1 MLTTE
6 WRNGLLALLLGAV
19 FPLGFAPLGWWPVSL
34 LSAAGLFLILNSAQ
48 GGLLQLAWFYGLGK
62 YLSGASWI
70 YVSINEYGNASP
82 LLAAV
87 LVLLFVATLA
97 VFMLPVGW
105 SLRRF
110 RVATPWVNGLIFCV
124 AWVVAEWLL
133 TWVLTGFPWLFI
145 GYSLTDSPFVGLL
158 PVVGALGTSFLALLG
173 TVGATLCLRAAWR
186 SLPMPKA
193 ALVMTGAP
201 IALVL
206 AFLPWQWVTPLGQYS
221 AAIVQGNVDQAIKW
235 DADQRSVIVN
245 RYLSLSEP
253 HWSADTLVWP
263 EFALTAYGA
272 EAERVTAALHTRA
285 QASDTNVVIG
295 APRVE
300 WSAAAKE
307 DEPRYRMFNAAIG
320 LGLANGLVTKHHL
333 VPFGDYVP
341 LQDWLRGLIEFFDL
355 PMSNASRGAARQS
368 NVVLTLGGNS
378 AEAAIGICYEI
389 AYGQSMRQRAQ
400 NAGVLMTLTNDT
412 WFGRSI
418 GPHQHMQIARVRAIE
433 NGRWL
438 LRAANDG
445 VTGVVDHQGRLRGQL
460 PQFTQ
465 GVLVT
470 EYQIMQ
476 GTTPYSALGDW
487 PLFVMLLALCVG
499 LGYRMGIT
507 GVA

>member
-1 MLTTE
+1 M
-6 WRNGLLALLLGAV
+6 
-19 FPLGFAPLGWWPVSL
+19 PLDTQVWTKPTGS
-34 LSAAGLFLILNSAQ
+34 
-48 GGLLQLAWFYGLGK
+48 YG
-62 YLSGASWI
+62 
-70 YVSINEYGNASP
+70 
-82 LLAAV
+82 
-87 LVLLFVATLA
+87 
-97 VFMLPVGW
+97 
-105 SLRRF
+105 
-110 RVATPWVNGLIFCV
+110 
-124 AWVVAEWLL
+124 
-133 TWVLTGFPWLFI
+133 
-145 GYSLTDSPFVGLL
+145 
-158 PVVGALGTSFLALLG
+158 
-173 TVGATLCLRAAWR
+173 
-186 SLPMPKA
+186 A
-193 ALVMTGAP
+193 ALV
-201 IALVL
+201 
-206 AFLPWQWVTPLGQYS
+206 
-221 AAIVQGNVDQAIKW
+221 QGNIDQAIKW

-253 HWSADTLVWP
+253 HWSTDTLVWP

-272 EAERVTAALHTRA
+272 EAERVTVALHTRA

-499 LGYRMGIT
+499 LGYRIGIT

>member
-1 MLTTE
+1 M
-6 WRNGLLALLLGAV
+6 
-19 FPLGFAPLGWWPVSL
+19 
-34 LSAAGLFLILNSAQ
+34 ILNSAQ
-48 GGLLQLAWFYGLGK
+48 GGLLRLAWFYGLGK

-124 AWVVAEWLL
+124 AWAVAEWLL

-158 PVVGALGTSFLALLG
+158 PVVGALGTGFLALLG

-253 HWSADTLVWP
+253 HWSTDTLVWP

-300 WSAAAKE
+300 WSAAATE
-307 DEPRYRMFNAAIG
+307 DEPRYRIFNAAIG

>member
-6 WRNGLLALLLGAV
+6 WRNGLLALLLGAL

-34 LSAAGLFLILNSAQ
+34 QSAACLCFDPQFRAGR
-48 GGLLQLAWFYGLGK
+48 LLQLAWFYGLGK

-87 LVLLFVATLA
+87 LVLFFVATLA

-124 AWVVAEWLL
+124 AWAVAEWLL

-158 PVVGALGTSFLALLG
+158 PVVGALGTGFLALLG
-173 TVGATLCLRAAWR
+173 AVGATLCLRAAWR

-206 AFLPWQWVTPLGQYS
+206 AFLPWQWVTLGQYS
-221 AAIVQGNVDQAIKW
+221 AAIVQGNDQAIKW

-253 HWSADTLVWP
+253 HWSTDTLVWP
-263 EFALTAYGA
+263 EFAFTAYGA
-272 EAERVTAALHTRA
+272 EAERVTVALHTRA

-333 VPFGDYVP
+333 VPFGDYLP

-368 NVVLTLGGNS
+368 NVVLNLGGNS

-465 GVLVT
+465 GVLVN

>member
-1 MLTTE
+1 M
-6 WRNGLLALLLGAV
+6 
-19 FPLGFAPLGWWPVSL
+19 
-34 LSAAGLFLILNSAQ
+34 
-48 GGLLQLAWFYGLGK
+48 
-62 YLSGASWI
+62 
-70 YVSINEYGNASP
+70 
-82 LLAAV
+82 
-87 LVLLFVATLA
+87 
-97 VFMLPVGW
+97 
-105 SLRRF
+105 
-110 RVATPWVNGLIFCV
+110 
-124 AWVVAEWLL
+124 
-133 TWVLTGFPWLFI
+133 LTGFPWLFI

-221 AAIVQGNVDQAIKW
+221 VAIVQGNVDQAIKW

-253 HWSADTLVWP
+253 HWSTDTLVWP

-272 EAERVTAALHTRA
+272 EAERVTVALHTRA

-368 NVVLTLGGNS
+368 NVVLNLGGNS

>member
-34 LSAAGLFLILNSAQ
+34 LSAVGLFLILNSAQ
-48 GGLLQLAWFYGLGK
+48 GGLLRLAWFYGLGK

-105 SLRRF
+105 SLQRF
-110 RVATPWVNGLIFCV
+110 RVATPWVNGLIFCA

-253 HWSADTLVWP
+253 HWSTDTLVWP

-307 DEPRYRMFNAAIG
+307 DEPRYRIFNAAIG